1 MAEESPIRNPQ
12 SAVPERVAGFTLLE
26 VMVAL
31 FIIATAFVSLLGLH
45 GRNIRAIAR
54 DQNLTQATLLG
65 RRVISCIQLQ
75 VTLRGLQN
83 PCDAPCSIDDYPE
96 YGLQC
101 YTIDTD
107 LDNVRGVVA
116 QITWDGG
123 RGSCEMGYYVR
134 IPTS

>member
-1 MAEESPIRNPQ
+1 MAEDGAIRRPPA
-12 SAVPERVAGFTLLE
+12 AVPGRATGFTLLE

-31 FIIATAFVSLLGLH
+31 FIIATAFVSLLGLQ

-116 QITWDGG
+116 QITWNGG
-123 RGSCEMGYYVR
+123 RESCEMGYYVR